1 MNVNAVQATATQNSF
16 QTSNVA
22 QAVSTTQPVPE
33 SAVTNNYTPQIQVMP
48 SEQVNNQNGQVQ
60 ATPAPTPMQNAMPNG
75 MLSPFDLE
83 QLRQQNPQLYNMVLA
98 QQQMIMAQQ
107 QQMQVSQNYQNQQ
120 ANIAQQMHQQGAV
133 MASAQTQYNPNLM
146 PNQTMASNTMGAQY
160 NQQAYPPQMDLNQ
173 GATVHYNQFAQ
184 AARTGDLNTQM
195 NVMEQSL
202 DTLGNVNWNE
212 RLDHMAQGFQ
222 ERQKQLQETPAS
234 IGLAEY
240 KPEEQA
246 QIIAQ
251 AKGIMEHV
259 MRFDPSDP
267 TMGVSYLHNIVLAAE
282 SQSQKVMENM
292 DFKTNQITKTLSEWA
307 DDNKSRNPDEAQAMM
322 DFVEICN
329 LNQDRNNW
337 APKTNRLLSKFIP
350 KSWANKASSRLQEF
364 LNDRK
369 TIDEILTELENVFR
383 NQEVNLYNDIQRLI
397 QVLEGLQQLNRDLRK
412 KTVILENAI
421 NYIENALANN
431 SHLSAEHVSA
441 IRQFVLLPL
450 SQLLS
455 INAQKSSVALSYIIQ
470 IEQSNEA
477 SRILLSTSRETR
489 EVGIFALRLST
500 NLDNTA
506 TIQEKAIDTQTR
518 GRGAIEKVLKANADK
533 LGRNV
538 EATRKLSLSS
548 TLSPETHKYVAER
561 LIKVAN
567 NMNNLKDEVLQ
578 RNMTSYNEIK
588 RIDQELVKHTQEYKS
603 KRLREGMGQLNID
616 PNQVMSVAQMPQ
628 QNAYGGMGNS
638 NINPSLSNLF
648 A

>member
-1 MNVNAVQATATQNSF
+1 M
-16 QTSNVA
+16 
-22 QAVSTTQPVPE
+22 
-33 SAVTNNYTPQIQVMP
+33 
-48 SEQVNNQNGQVQ
+48 
-60 ATPAPTPMQNAMPNG
+60 
-75 MLSPFDLE
+75 
-83 QLRQQNPQLYNMVLA
+83 
-98 QQQMIMAQQ
+98 
-107 QQMQVSQNYQNQQ
+107 
-120 ANIAQQMHQQGAV
+120 
-133 MASAQTQYNPNLM
+133 
-146 PNQTMASNTMGAQY
+146 
-160 NQQAYPPQMDLNQ
+160 
-173 GATVHYNQFAQ
+173 
-184 AARTGDLNTQM
+184 
-195 NVMEQSL
+195 
-202 DTLGNVNWNE
+202 
-212 RLDHMAQGFQ
+212 
-222 ERQKQLQETPAS
+222 
-234 IGLAEY
+234 
-240 KPEEQA
+240 
-246 QIIAQ
+246 
-251 AKGIMEHV
+251 
-259 MRFDPSDP
+259 
-267 TMGVSYLHNIVLAAE
+267 
-282 SQSQKVMENM
+282 
-292 DFKTNQITKTLSEWA
+292 
-307 DDNKSRNPDEAQAMM
+307 
-322 DFVEICN
+322 
-329 LNQDRNNW
+329 
-337 APKTNRLLSKFIP
+337 
-350 KSWANKASSRLQEF
+350 
-364 LNDRK
+364 
-369 TIDEILTELENVFR
+369 FR